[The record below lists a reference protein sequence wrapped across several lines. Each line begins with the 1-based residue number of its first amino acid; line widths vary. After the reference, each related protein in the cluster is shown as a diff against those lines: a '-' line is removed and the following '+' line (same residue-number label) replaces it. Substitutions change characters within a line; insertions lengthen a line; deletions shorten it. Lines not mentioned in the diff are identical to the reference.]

1 MQLSTRNGFGTVS
14 IVSGT
19 NRVKATSALA
29 DWSQA
34 EAGLSRF
41 GLVGDDAPEPWAIQA
56 LYPPDTPT
64 ASGFWELDL
73 NGIFTLPSVVGVAY
87 AIHIDF
93 TPNRQFPLMNPSDV
107 QRSQI
112 YNRAIWLLDSLEVGA
127 GGGAGVLVPL
137 STLAI
142 PTLTLPKPSL
152 WPKITNIDGLDV
164 LQWFLLQ
171 AIAPATAED
180 TPTIDDATARWRKVG

>member
-14 IVSGT
+14 IVNGT

-29 DWSQA
+29 DWSPA
-34 EAGLSRF
+34 TAGLSRF
-41 GLVGDDAPEPWAIQA
+41 GLVGDDAPEPWPIQA

-64 ASGFWELDL
+64 PSGFWELDL

-93 TPNRQFPLMNPSDV
+93 TPNRQFPLENPSDV

-112 YNRAIWLLDSLEVGA
+112 YNRAMWLLDSLEVGA
-127 GGGAGVLVPL
+127 GGGAGILVPL
-137 STLAI
+137 STLDI
-142 PTLTLPKPSL
+142 PTLELPKPSL
-152 WPKITNIDGLDV
+152 WSKIAMIDGNDV

-171 AIAPATAED
+171 VGAPATNAD
-180 TPTIDDATARWRKVG
+180 TATTDDATSRWRQVG